1 VTEIQ
6 PGFVATDMAKGEG
19 LFWVAPVDVA
29 ATQIVEAIESRRAHA
44 YVTKRWRVVAAALRL
59 LPDWL
64 HNRM

>member
-1 VTEIQ
+1 
-6 PGFVATDMAKGEG
+6 MAKGEG
-19 LFWVAPVDVA
+19 LFWVTPVDVA

-64 HNRM
+64 YNRV